1 VRFTWLTGIGIVVVA
16 LAGACSGSAATPSPA
31 PPTRVDVTL
40 TDAMRIEPD
49 PITAQ
54 TGVAVTFV
62 VTNSGQIDHEFM
74 LGDEAAQDEHEQEML
89 EPGAMA
95 HDHSYAI
102 AVKPG
107 QTKELVYTFESAGSL
122 LAGCH
127 IAGHYPAGMKATVT
141 VTD

>member
-1 VRFTWLTGIGIVVVA
+1 MRLE
-16 LAGACSGSAATPSPA
+16 
-31 PPTRVDVTL
+31 VTL
-40 TDAMRIEPD
+40 SDTMRIEPQEMIVPAD
-49 PITAQ
+49 VP
-54 TGVAVTFV
+54 VTFV
-62 VTNSGQIDHEFM
+62 VTNTGQIDHEFM

-89 EPGAMA
+89 EPGAML

-107 QTKELVYTFESAGSL
+107 QTKELVYTFESAGEF

-127 IAGHYPAGMKATVT
+127 FPGHYPAGMKATIT

>member
-1 VRFTWLTGIGIVVVA
+1 MKLPWFVAFIVA
-16 LAGACSGSAATPSPA
+16 ASLAGACAGPAATPTAAPA
-31 PPTRVDVTL
+31 RLEVTL

-49 PITAQ
+49 AMTVPA
-54 TGVAVTFV
+54 GVAVTFV
-62 VTNSGQIDHEFM
+62 VTNTGQIDHEFM
-74 LGDEAAQDEHEQEML
+74 LGDEAAQAEHEQEML

-107 QTKELVYTFESAGSL
+107 ETKELVYTFESAGQL
-122 LAGCH
+122 FAGCH
-127 IAGHYPAGMKATVT
+127 FPGHYPAGMKATIT

>member
-1 VRFTWLTGIGIVVVA
+1 MRLSLLAALLVVVS
-16 LAGACSGSAATPSPA
+16 LASACAGPAATPTLAPA
-31 PPTRVDVTL
+31 TRIEVTL

-49 PITAQ
+49 PITVPA
-54 TGVAVTFV
+54 GVPITFV
-62 VTNSGQIDHEFM
+62 VTNTGQIDHEFM
-74 LGDEAAQDEHEQEML
+74 LGDEAEQAEHEQEML
-89 EPGAMA
+89 EPGAMV

-107 QTKELVYTFESAGSL
+107 QTKELVYTFDAAGQL

-127 IAGHYPAGMKATVT
+127 IPGHYPAGMKATVT